1 MYCLSTFFIIMHGF
15 SFLKTAV
22 QVDGVQMSERN
33 SLKAKATLALP
44 SLRHLLP
51 HIGMSTTQEC
61 QSVGLSPLSSIRV
74 PGFKLC
80 FNSFT

>member
-1 MYCLSTFFIIMHGF
+1 MYSLSTFIIMHGF
-15 SFLKTAV
+15 FLKTAV

-33 SLKAKATLALP
+33 SLKSKATLALP

-51 HIGMSTTQEC
+51 QIGMSTTQEC
-61 QSVGLSPLSSIRV
+61 QSVGLSPLSSTRV
-74 PGFKLC
+74 PGFKLW